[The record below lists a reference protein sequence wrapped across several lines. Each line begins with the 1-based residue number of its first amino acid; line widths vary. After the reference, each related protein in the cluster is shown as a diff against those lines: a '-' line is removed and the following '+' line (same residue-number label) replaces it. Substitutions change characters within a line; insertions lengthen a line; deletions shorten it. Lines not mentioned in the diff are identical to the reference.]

1 MKVLQDL
8 NGSFNEE
15 IPSRNLREALSKSSR
30 AQENMIMKLL
40 AFAMNTERRIKKKSL
55 KIKKVWKK

>member
-15 IPSRNLREALSKSSR
+15 IPSRRNLREALSKSSR
-30 AQENMIMKLL
+30 AQKNMIMKLL
-40 AFAMNTERRIKKKSL
+40 AFAMNTERRIKL

>member
-30 AQENMIMKLL
+30 AQENMVMKLL